1 LIPTDWNYKHDRIDN
16 INEIW
21 DSDINPIQQIML
33 KIWTDPNTSEIHI
46 HIIDT
51 LDPTAKTQEEYQELA
66 KRHLPTI
73 VEQAEYTPP
82 RKVYTK
88 GVTSTRY
95 VNETLKHIWQD
106 TLGNTPWRG
115 GAYNRFIAVKIIEKP
130 IEKNQ

>member
-1 LIPTDWNYKHDRIDN
+1 
-16 INEIW
+16 
-21 DSDINPIQQIML
+21 ML
-33 KIWTDPNTSEIHI
+33 KIWADPNTSEIHI
-46 HIIDT
+46 HTIDT

-73 VEQAEYTPP
+73 VEQAEYTLP
-82 RKVYTK
+82 RIVFTK
-88 GVTSTRY
+88 GVNSTRY

>member
-1 LIPTDWNYKHDRIDN
+1 MIPTDWNYKHDRIDN

-73 VEQAEYTPP
+73 VEQAEYTLP
-82 RKVYTK
+82 RMVYTK

>member
-33 KIWTDPNTSEIHI
+33 KIWTNPNTSEIHI

-82 RKVYTK
+82 RKVFTK
-88 GVTSTRY
+88 GVNSTRY